1 MSSKNKN
8 SENKEKLSE
17 LLASLNFQEASNI
30 WTRNY
35 ESGAGIAVDFNKQ
48 TIQYDPV
55 DSSFKKWRIPFN

>member
-35 ESGAGIAVDFNKQ
+35 V
-48 TIQYDPV
+48 
-55 DSSFKKWRIPFN
+55 SSPSPQKVKNSTPMV